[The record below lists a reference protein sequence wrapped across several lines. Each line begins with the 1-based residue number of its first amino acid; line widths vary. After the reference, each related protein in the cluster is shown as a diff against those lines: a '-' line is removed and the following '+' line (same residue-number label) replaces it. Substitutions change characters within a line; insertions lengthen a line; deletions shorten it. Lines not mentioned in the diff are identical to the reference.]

1 MLTKHQFLKAYCE
14 VSNIASL
21 TTGEWNSLVRIL
33 RERSLLASYYH
44 RLRQYGQTHLV
55 PPACTDAF
63 LSSINFASAQAMQT
77 KIQGRKLTALFS
89 AHQVPF
95 IFLKGAAYIL
105 GEKSNSL
112 GRLMTDIDICVER
125 KYIEKAEHILIN
137 SGWSF
142 KDMDEHD
149 DKYYRKWSH
158 EIPPLQHS
166 EDGVVLDVHHTLI
179 PPIKGRILDI
189 ERLVKSSK
197 IADDSCPVPSIEWM
211 VLHSALHLII
221 NEDVE
226 NGLRDLTDIY
236 LLLTNA
242 SPQKT
247 LETEKLFVQEGF
259 ENEWSIVVNLL
270 RYFFNFPIATH
281 QNQPKTS
288 KLTAMRCYVLK
299 SALLPT
305 SSYLPIR
312 YLWLWKSI
320 NYVVGYLSK
329 MPLSILIKQA
339 SYKSYRQIVKVIF
352 GDYFF
357 RKSKQQKSEL

>member
-14 VSNIASL
+14 VSNISTL
-21 TTGEWNSLVRIL
+21 TTGEWNSLVRVL

-44 RLRQYGQTHLV
+44 RLSQHGQAHLV
-55 PPACTDAF
+55 PPICTDAF

-77 KIQGRKLTALFS
+77 KIQGRKLTAIFN
-89 AHQVPF
+89 AHQLPF

-105 GEKSNSL
+105 GEERNSL

-125 KYIEKAEHILIN
+125 KYIEKAEHILLN

-149 DKYYRKWSH
+149 DKYYREWSH
-158 EIPPLQHS
+158 EIPPLQHR

-189 ERLVKSSK
+189 ERLVKSNK
-197 IADDSCPVPSIEWM
+197 LAGNSCPVPSLEWM

-236 LLLTNA
+236 LLLSNTC
-242 SPQKT
+242 SQKI

-259 ENEWSIVVNLL
+259 EKEWAIVVNLL
-270 RYFFNFPIATH
+270 GFFFNFSIATQH
-281 QNQPKTS
+281 TLVKTS
-288 KLTAMRCYVLK
+288 KLTAIRCHVLK
-299 SALLPT
+299 NALLPT
-305 SSYLPIR
+305 SFYLPIR
-312 YLWLWKSI
+312 CLWLWKSI

-329 MPLSILIKQA
+329 MPLKIVIIQA
-339 SYKSYRQIVKVIF
+339 FYKSYRQLVKMIF

-357 RKSKQQKSEL
+357 RKAKQQKSEL